1 MQIKPIVLLVIGPE
15 RNWRGMEQSSVEE
28 RMKWYEVFMH
38 QLRKYCSTLPVLVIN
53 NFKNKP
59 TPEYDYVT
67 IISGHLRLEHSPSLD
82 IGIKYLFENT
92 DYNTVIFMDA
102 DCIIFGNQ
110 WYHHGIKAIEDY
122 KCVGFHVHKLW
133 LSEVYVEH
141 TSNLIFW
148 NLEYIRDKP
157 MQAYDR
163 LRGSEYDVIH
173 QNLMVFQAIL
183 DNKETTDEGKQ
194 IQLNRYKYLYD
205 TGQRSIV
212 LAKKDKVFYHVI
224 NSKAHDFIH
233 LSHARLYAPD
243 HFTILNRAKIGWKRT
258 AIHPVP
264 IEYGQRYL
272 SLMKELF

>member
-15 RNWRGMEQSSVEE
+15 YSWRNKEKSSAIE
-28 RMKWYEVFMH
+28 RIKWYQVFMH
-38 QLRKYCSTLPVLVIN
+38 QLRMYLPDLPVLVVN
-53 NFKNKP
+53 NFHNKP
-59 TPEYDYVT
+59 IPVFKHVT
-67 IISGHLRLEHSPSLD
+67 FISGGADTEHSPSLD
-82 IGIKYLFENT
+82 IGIKYLFDT

-102 DCIIFGNQ
+102 DTIIFGNQ
-110 WYHHGIKAIEDY
+110 CYHHGIKAIEDY